1 MKSRARKNRLE
12 LAGAATIEHKGEHMK
27 TIISKGVYFF
37 MISTALSICSCSEQE
52 GGDIVRGL
60 AVGIAAA
67 EASPAYSPPTSG
79 YPTAPMTYPTNP
91 TTYPTAPA
99 TYPYYPTGYLR

>member
-1 MKSRARKNRLE
+1 MKN
-12 LAGAATIEHKGEHMK
+12 
-27 TIISKGVYFF
+27 IINKGVYFF

-52 GGDIVRGL
+52 EGDLVRGL

-67 EASPAYSPPTSG
+67 EGSPASSPPTSG
-79 YPTAPMTYPTNP
+79 YPTTPMTYPTNP